1 MFLDYILDSMSSDNK
16 IIKITVIE
24 TGGEFTVGKVSDEET
39 IKAIREKI
47 EEGEMSSNFDYGD
60 GNYFDASSFNDFF
73 GVYGPHI
80 PGSKVLIEESLDGKK
95 FNEIYDG
102 PIEDTDIRL
111 FLSSNPTPDNLI
123 SNEQLLIFTYKYEK
137 RIHCTFQIN
146 VPINNEFDLKDIYLG
161 YMLMDETIF
170 TEDEIL
176 EHILYIPKNEMESY
190 IKEVNKKFDADYEY
204 DDYDGLEEL
213 LRDEFEGKS
222 EIAKKII
229 EKHSIN
235 YDYCEGKGEWE
246 NDYIKVVDSSDEI
259 LFEDGQW

>member
-1 MFLDYILDSMSSDNK
+1 MNCKLNSISSENK
-16 IIKITVIE
+16 TIKITVIE

-47 EEGEMSSNFDYGD
+47 EEGEMSSNFDYGE
-60 GNYFDASSFNDFF
+60 GKNFDASSFNDIF
-73 GVYGPHI
+73 GVYGLQI
-80 PGSKVLIEESLDGKK
+80 PGSKVLIEESFDGKK
-95 FNEIYDG
+95 FNEIYDD

-111 FLSSNPTPDNLI
+111 FLSSNPYPYNLI

-146 VPINNEFDLKDIYLG
+146 FPINNDFDLKDIYLG

-176 EHILYIPKNEMESY
+176 EHILYIPKNEMDSY
-190 IKEVNKKFDADYEY
+190 IKEVNKENDTDYEY

-213 LRDEFEGKS
+213 LRDEFE
-222 EIAKKII
+222 
-229 EKHSIN
+229 EKV
-235 YDYCEGKGEWE
+235 KLQR
-246 NDYIKVVDSSDEI
+246 K
-259 LFEDGQW
+259 